1 MNLKHV
7 IGIAVAL
14 SLVVLPV
21 SLQGGYPPDPDNAAL
36 LYYQAFLLSAQLEAP
51 QEEAIG
57 KYARGQ
63 CELTDEIREAVEQC
77 RTAID
82 YAVAASR
89 LRECN
94 WGFRFSL
101 GFNASMPHLAQV
113 RLLSRAVLAEA
124 RIRAADG
131 AWREAFERCLVVKRM
146 GYHVGD
152 DTLIS
157 MLVAM
162 AVDGSANARIR
173 DFLGQMPKDAETL
186 QWLKAELAML
196 SGRLPS
202 TRRPMEYEMAV
213 SMDIM
218 RPEKRDVLVEVFKG
232 TGTEIT
238 PEQVAKMDEEFLAK
252 NRESYAKVITSMAG
266 VLAGPG
272 AYEQRYR
279 KLKQLADEMDESDE
293 STVLARAL
301 TPGFASVFNR
311 LVLAET
317 EANVTRAAVDVYLA
331 RAESGRLP
339 RTLPAGLPDDGFS
352 GRDFAYERTDDGFV
366 LRCQTK
372 DLHKDTVHEY
382 AFAAK

>member
-7 IGIAVAL
+7 IGIVVAL
-14 SLVVLPV
+14 SLVVVPG
-21 SLQGGYPPDPDNAAL
+21 SLRGGYPPDPDNAAL

-57 KYARGQ
+57 KFARGQ
-63 CELTDEIREAVEQC
+63 CELTDEIREAVAQC
-77 RTAID
+77 HTAID
-82 YAVAASR
+82 YTVAASG

-113 RLLSRAVLAEA
+113 RLLSRAILAEA

-131 AWREAFERCLVVKRM
+131 AWREAFERCLVVKKM

-173 DFLGQMPKDAETL
+173 DFLGQMPKGKETL

-196 SGRLPS
+196 SGRLP
-202 TRRPMEYEMAV
+202 TAERPMEYEMAV
-213 SMDIM
+213 SMEIM
-218 RPEKRDVLVEVFKG
+218 QPEKRDALVGIFEG
-232 TGTEIT
+232 TDVKIT
-238 PEQVAKMDEEFLAK
+238 PEHVAKMDEEFLAK
-252 NRESYAKVITSMAG
+252 NRESYAKVITSVAG
-266 VLAGPG
+266 VLTGPG
-272 AYEQRYR
+272 TYEQRYR
-279 KLKQLADEMDESDE
+279 KLRQLADEMDGSDE
-293 STVLARAL
+293 STVLAKAL

-311 LVLAET
+311 FVLAET

-331 RAESGRLP
+331 RVESGRLP
-339 RTLPAGLPDDGFS
+339 RTLPTGLPNEGFS
-352 GRDFAYERTDDGFV
+352 GRDFAYERTDNGFV

-382 AFAAK
+382 AFTAK